1 MANNRVSRYTIE
13 LELEAGDTTRRTIDD
28 VERSLQSITDSTK
41 KGLGQGLASATKE
54 AEKLAG
60 VVHDLATGEKD
71 ATEELAA
78 YSRASSKAIKS
89 LEKQATTLTY
99 SLSEQGKAQ
108 RQRLADLRAELATLG
123 TTKAEI
129 AKKREIEKE
138 IKAIQKDVVEASDA
152 ELQAAL
158 KQNRTARTN
167 LKLAQQEAKLSKTT
181 AQEQK
186 KLNTLASTELKT
198 LNDKIKA
205 QSRFI
210 DLLKTTEGRYKIL
223 SRIGGGLASGAKTV
237 AAVGGGIV
245 GGVMAMAST
254 ASGAANAQIDRAREA
269 TRIRAS
275 MSQDEKER
283 LLSQVYIDTGA
294 DASTIVDAIN
304 RVVSILGPRASQ
316 GDISRAVEAEIRYPG
331 ASAMFMQDTEN
342 PINSRDF
349 AVYQNRMRAIQGVT
363 GATQD
368 QILASTQKIANL
380 GQGSFSKASM
390 TELQAIYL
398 GLQGSGAFDTEDEL
412 NRAFDA
418 FVKSQSRG
426 TKSVFEAFQD
436 FDWEKYG
443 TTDTNRYQIENALRS
458 MQWGALDRAAHT
470 TSTDIQYTAAEE
482 TASKLRKMEET
493 KNRLLIKIMEAL
505 EPLIDKLDPQVLA
518 KFFESALKLC
528 LYLIPIA
535 EDIVGGLLD
544 GFKLVKDKVT
554 TIADAFTNLDLK
566 EMVKAGYYM
575 IPGVRELVAM
585 FSGELDEKAAGG
597 IASVPSICG
606 EAGPEMVIPLDPSRR
621 PRAEQLTAT
630 VMQTFN
636 MSGNET
642 TMLSLAS
649 AVRSRDFTR
658 AMSQQAFINTRCGR

>member
-54 AEKLAG
+54 AENLAQA
-60 VVHDLATGEKD
+60 VHDLATGEKD

-78 YSRASSKAIKS
+78 YSRASGKAIKS

-158 KQNRTARTN
+158 KQNRTARAS

-186 KLNTLASTELKT
+186 KLNTLANTELKA

-205 QSRFI
+205 QTRFI

-275 MSQDEKER
+275 MSQNE
-283 LLSQVYIDTGA
+283 
-294 DASTIVDAIN
+294 
-304 RVVSILGPRASQ
+304 
-316 GDISRAVEAEIRYPG
+316 
-331 ASAMFMQDTEN
+331 
-342 PINSRDF
+342 
-349 AVYQNRMRAIQGVT
+349 
-363 GATQD
+363 
-368 QILASTQKIANL
+368 
-380 GQGSFSKASM
+380 
-390 TELQAIYL
+390 
-398 GLQGSGAFDTEDEL
+398 
-412 NRAFDA
+412 
-418 FVKSQSRG
+418 
-426 TKSVFEAFQD
+426 KSVFC
-436 FDWEKYG
+436 
-443 TTDTNRYQIENALRS
+443 LRCI
-458 MQWGALDRAAHT
+458 
-470 TSTDIQYTAAEE
+470 STQGQTH
-482 TASKLRKMEET
+482 L
-493 KNRLLIKIMEAL
+493 RLLT
-505 EPLIDKLDPQVLA
+505 P
-518 KFFESALKLC
+518 
-528 LYLIPIA
+528 
-535 EDIVGGLLD
+535 
-544 GFKLVKDKVT
+544 
-554 TIADAFTNLDLK
+554 
-566 EMVKAGYYM
+566 
-575 IPGVRELVAM
+575 
-585 FSGELDEKAAGG
+585 
-597 IASVPSICG
+597 
-606 EAGPEMVIPLDPSRR
+606 
-621 PRAEQLTAT
+621 
-630 VMQTFN
+630 
-636 MSGNET
+636 
-642 TMLSLAS
+642 
-649 AVRSRDFTR
+649 
-658 AMSQQAFINTRCGR
+658 